1 MRGRYLEDYTIGEIF
16 ETPGRTI
23 TETDVVMFAG
33 LSGDYN
39 ELHTNKDFMAKS
51 DFGQRL
57 VHGLLGLSI
66 SVGLFF
72 RTGLMEGTVIA
83 FLGMEEWKFTGPI
96 LFNDTIHARLTVID
110 VKPSKS
116 KADRGVL
123 KLSLETINQK
133 DEVVQTGVMALMVSK
148 KPA

>member
-1 MRGRYLEDYTIGEIF
+1 MRGRYLEDYTIGESF

-39 ELHTNKDFMAKS
+39 ELHTNKDFMANS
-51 DFGQRL
+51 DFGGRL

-72 RTGLMEGTVIA
+72 RTGFMEGTVIA

-96 LFNDTIHARLTVID
+96 FFNDTIHAKLTVID
-110 VKPSKS
+110 VKASKS

-123 KLSLETINQK
+123 KIDLKTMNQK
-133 DEVVQTGVMALMVSK
+133 DDVVQTGIMALMVSK